1 MSPRDNSIGACA
13 IMGSRASSGVR
24 MSHDFLSFFLA
35 WQAAPRR
42 VGAIAP
48 SSEALAEL
56 ITREITPASGPII
69 ELGPGTGVFT
79 YKLLQRGLKQQDL
92 TLVEY
97 GSEFVPK
104 LQLRFPGARVL
115 WMDAS
120 RMTSHRIAEPKSI
133 GAVISGLPLL
143 TMPARKVL
151 AILGGAFHYLRPNGV
166 FYQFT
171 YGIRCPIHRSIL
183 DRLGLKA
190 TRLDHVV
197 RNIPPATVYKLTRRA
212 PSRMTS
218 EGRQAVPT
226 PPPSESS
233 SCAPPRKMSTS
244 VAMLGTMKTIHRTA
258 GERISSI
265 VAAHLEASTA
275 TLMSPRLSKPP
286 TRWPVG
292 SLLPT
297 VSSRRFRPIS
307 KG

>member
-1 MSPRDNSIGACA
+1 
-13 IMGSRASSGVR
+13 

-56 ITREITPASGPII
+56 ITSEITPASGPII

-151 AILGGAFHYLRPNGV
+151 AILGGSFHFLKPNGA

-171 YGIRCPIHRSIL
+171 YGIRCPIRRSIL

-212 PSRMTS
+212 PWRITS
-218 EGRQAVPT
+218 EGGQVVRT
-226 PPPSESS
+226 PSMAESS
-233 SCAPPRKMSTS
+233 SCPPARKVGVPVS
-244 VAMLGTMKTIHRTA
+244 MLGTVQTVHRTA
-258 GERISSI
+258 SERISSI
-265 VAAHLEASTA
+265 IAAHFEASTA
-275 TLMSPRLSKPP
+275 TLMSSRCSPSPV
-286 TRWPVG
+286 RWPMDTL
-292 SLLPT
+292 SLAAL
-297 VSSRRFRPIS
+297 SRPS
-307 KG
+307 GPNADG